1 MAKLLAL
8 EWDSREARV
17 AAGSVRGTEIVV
29 EHAFAVALGP
39 GASDESASVADI
51 GRQLLKALT
60 DHGLTGSDALVCLA
74 RSKVELRQLS
84 LPPAPPEE
92 RPEIVR
98 FQAMQAFTA
107 IGEDWPV
114 DYVELG
120 STEHGSD
127 VLAAVA
133 SPTQV
138 RQVLDVCTAAQ
149 VKAHRIVLRPL
160 ASSSLLHRRLDRA
173 RNRLIVDI
181 MADEADLTA
190 VFAGQ
195 VVFMRTVRLPGDAKV
210 QVPALT
216 GELRRTIGAAQNQM
230 GGTRIDQIVI
240 CGIQEEN
247 AALCEDLSNALS
259 LEVVSFDPL
268 DVVRLSRAVEA
279 HRPADAGRF
288 TALLGMLAD
297 EAAGTSHAVDF
308 LNPRKRPPAAS
319 KKRRNVTVA
328 AAAVAAIALGV
339 LAAWLQLRRL
349 DDRIAEL
356 NKESSDAAKEV
367 AAAKE
372 LIAKTDAIKEFTDG
386 DITWLDELREMARN
400 LPNSEQAIL
409 EEVSVG
415 TANTRGGTMI
425 LKGNVKSSELIQAFE
440 DSLRYNNNVVAGR
453 QGVTDPSMPLYP
465 WLLDTVVS
473 VVPDV
478 QDRGRS
484 IGRPYRD
491 AMRKEVAGPTEASE
505 PPAHASPGPADTPA
519 SAGQSAI
526 PAAATET
533 PAAPTSTTPSPD
545 AGSPASGAPASGSPA
560 SGSPASGAPDS
571 GSPASGSPASGT
583 PASGAPASGAP
594 DSGSPASG
602 SPASGAPDSGAPDS
616 SVPEGAARDPAA
628 PEPAVA
634 RPPDAK
640 TEADSTTT
648 PEAAGSAPPPGT
660 AGGDN
665 GESAESRENQ
675 KS

>member
-39 GASDESASVADI
+39 GAADESASAADV

-74 RSKVELRQLS
+74 RSNVELRQLS

-92 RPEIVR
+92 RPEMVR
-98 FQAMQAFTA
+98 FQAMQAFTS

-133 SPTQV
+133 SPKQV
-138 RQVLDVCTAAQ
+138 RQVLDVCAAAQ
-149 VKAHRIVLRPL
+149 VKAHRIVLRPI

-190 VFAGQ
+190 VFGGQ

-240 CGIQEEN
+240 CGSQEEN

-279 HRPADAGRF
+279 RRPADAGRF

-297 EAAGTSHAVDF
+297 EAAGTSHAIDF
-308 LNPRKRPPAAS
+308 LNPRKRPPVPS
-319 KKRRNVTVA
+319 KKRRNVAVA
-328 AAAVAAIALGV
+328 AAAVAAVALGV
-339 LAAWLQLRRL
+339 AAAWLQLRRL

-356 NKESSDAAKEV
+356 NKMSSDAAKEV

-400 LPNSEQAIL
+400 LPSSEQAIL

-415 TANTRGGTMI
+415 TANTRGGTMV

-484 IGRPYRD
+484 LGRPFRD
-491 AMRKEVAGPTEASE
+491 AIRKEVAGPTGASE
-505 PPAHASPGPADTPA
+505 PPAHASPRPADTPA
-519 SAGQSAI
+519 NVGQSAT

-533 PAAPTSTTPSPD
+533 PAAPTSITASPN
-545 AGSPASGAPASGSPA
+545 AGSPAG
-560 SGSPASGAPDS
+560 
-571 GSPASGSPASGT
+571 GT
-583 PASGAPASGAP
+583 PAGGTPAG
-594 DSGSPASG
+594 GTPAG
-602 SPASGAPDSGAPDS
+602 GT
-616 SVPEGAARDPAA
+616 PEGAARDAAA

-640 TEADSTTT
+640 TEEADASTT
-648 PEAAGSAPPPGT
+648 PEGAGAAPPPST
-660 AGGDN
+660 SGGDN

-675 KS
+675 RS